1 MDWSSPSMILISW
14 FLDYYKQE
22 LVFYKWLR
30 DGKET
35 KNMLITHDSLLFVW
49 RPQSWLALNFTAI
62 KSKLYNF
69 WWPSRGLTSNPCHYT
84 YICFL
89 GRNLDSRTTML
100 RITRHSEYIIHES
113 PLFHE
118 FSRFTLCLTI
128 NSRITRNPFQTL
140 CFVSVSWYYLHCTS
154 SSPFS
159 SGDGARFR
167 IELMDSL

>member
-1 MDWSSPSMILISW
+1 MTPWWKGNKKYVDHSW
-14 FLDYYKQE
+14 FSAFCLKTTKLTGIEFHCYK
-22 LVFYKWLR
+22 
-30 DGKET
+30 
-35 KNMLITHDSLLFVW
+35 
-49 RPQSWLALNFTAI
+49 I
-62 KSKLYNF
+62 KFYNF

-118 FSRFTLCLTI
+118 FSRFTLCLTV

-140 CFVSVSWYYLHCTS
+140 CFVSLIMILLALYLVI
-154 SSPFS
+154 
-159 SGDGARFR
+159 AVQ
-167 IELMDSL
+167 

>member
-1 MDWSSPSMILISW
+1 MTPWWKGNKKYVD
-14 FLDYYKQE
+14 Q
-22 LVFYKWLR
+22 
-30 DGKET
+30 
-35 KNMLITHDSLLFVW
+35 THDSLLFVW

-62 KSKLYNF
+62 KSKFYNF

-118 FSRFTLCLTI
+118 FSRFTLCLTV

-140 CFVSVSWYYLHCTS
+140 CFVSLIMILLALYLVI
-154 SSPFS
+154 
-159 SGDGARFR
+159 AVQ
-167 IELMDSL
+167 